1 MLQSSDREFGMN
13 NYGARNHVADA
24 LADLSVLEFG
34 MNTKEKQH
42 TKIMQ
47 TNLNTLC
54 VIEENGIYRLPG

>member
-1 MLQSSDREFGMN
+1 MN

-54 VIEENGIYRLPG
+54 VIEENGIGITWIIYKAAFIEI